1 VRSKKGESLTMDDF
15 EQTAT
20 TVDQDPYEQAASL
33 LLCYVSCPENADRSF
48 TGACLLTDGRTRPL
62 HFAFVHPVRPTTIQK
77 MLYGPTLNE
86 HVRVDVILEKLL
98 SGLPQKPHVI
108 FVNDD
113 NLLACRRIT
122 SCPVAV
128 LSRRP
133 NGNDGASM
141 SLVVYNTGK
150 RDDDSERV
158 GRYVAQLEACSSID
172 LTQPFERVLAAL
184 REALNANQ

>member
-1 VRSKKGESLTMDDF
+1 MDD
-15 EQTAT
+15 
-20 TVDQDPYEQAASL
+20 YEQAATIPDQDSHEQAVAL

-108 FVNDD
+108 FVNDES
-113 NLLACRRIT
+113 LLACRRIT

-128 LSRRP
+128 LTRRP
-133 NGNDGASM
+133 DGNDGASM
-141 SLVVYNTGK
+141 SSVIYETGN
-150 RDDDSERV
+150 RDDDREKV
-158 GRYVAQLEACSSID
+158 GRYLVQLEAGSSAD
-172 LTQPFERVLAAL
+172 LTQPFDRVLAAL
-184 REALNANQ
+184 REALSTNQ